1 MVGDAGMSRVVT
13 IPDHALHLA
22 CKCEKGDQ
30 ELTMYY
36 VDQAVVDALAYLLET
51 PKDERPK
58 ISCCGR
64 EWIIAGRV
72 MGSLCYDK
80 RNRQF
85 CWCDAWFVILE
96 NDSESMNLIGPLSRF
111 SITIRNAIFTYQE
124 TEEKR
129 ELFKPWMIEG
139 AAEANGYLIEDF
151 KRLPK
156 YQQRG
161 MLLDQQWRQRQ

>member
-1 MVGDAGMSRVVT
+1 
-13 IPDHALHLA
+13 
-22 CKCEKGDQ
+22 
-30 ELTMYY
+30 
-36 VDQAVVDALAYLLET
+36 
-51 PKDERPK
+51 
-58 ISCCGR
+58 
-64 EWIIAGRV
+64 

-111 SITIRNAIFTYQE
+111 SITIRNAIFKYQE